1 MSTAYWCILIAAAL
15 PYAWVA
21 IAKSAVPGYN
31 NKDPR
36 GWIARQ
42 DNYRVRNAFAAHQ
55 NALEAFP
62 AFAAAVLMAQL
73 AEVDPQRVTWLAMAF
88 IGLRILHG
96 VFYLA
101 GSHALRS
108 LSWFGGIAC
117 VIALMASA
125 TSRLAG

>member
-62 AFAAAVLMAQL
+62 AFAAAVLMAKL
-73 AEVDPQRVTWLAMAF
+73 AEVDPQRF
-88 IGLRILHG
+88 IPAAVRTRAPKNPPPRLVWGLGYNRNALMVAPAHAI
-96 VFYLA
+96 LA
-101 GSHALRS
+101 GAWRKEKPR
-108 LSWFGGIAC
+108 FE
-117 VIALMASA
+117 
-125 TSRLAG
+125 